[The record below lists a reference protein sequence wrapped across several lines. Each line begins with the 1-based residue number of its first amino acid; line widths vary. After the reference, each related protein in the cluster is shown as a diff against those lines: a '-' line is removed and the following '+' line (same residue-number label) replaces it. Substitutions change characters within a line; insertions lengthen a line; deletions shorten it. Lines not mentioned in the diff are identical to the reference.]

1 MSAISLSLILLLT
14 QVLSPEVQNKQSVSG
29 LVIRAGTA
37 DPVSDAEVTL
47 NVAPP
52 PAAFLAA
59 ANSSATRGISQ
70 ADLMA
75 TLIQLVALRPQEFQ
89 IALNQLKTQGWPEMI
104 TLLNEWQAARDLSTG
119 FPRRTV
125 TDGSGRFSVAEVPS
139 GQYWVIA
146 KRDGFFGVSTGG
158 RPPSEMVS
166 VPVSMGTQPV
176 SDVTISMVPGALIS
190 GRVRDS
196 AGRVQPNVN
205 VQVFTVSYQTNQPIL
220 QPVAAKTTDD
230 RGEYRLFWLKP
241 GEYFV
246 AATPRQGA
254 APAPNPQEVFVKS
267 FHPNSADITKAIPVS
282 VKIGDE
288 LSGIDIDIQAVPSLR
303 VSGQVV
309 STLPAREPTGRGALA
324 GPVATLM
331 LLRRD
336 TSIPDDATAR
346 MVGTVGLNGSTGN
359 FEVTGLLPGA
369 YDLYARIMDPGG
381 SAGPGGGGVFAWG
394 RTSLD
399 ISNRDLDGVTIGV
412 HASLDVNG
420 VMTANSTLPPAILSS
435 VRVVLQPAASTAKI
449 PQYQGVVNRAQTPKA
464 DGSFTIPAVAEGN
477 YRVQVLGLPPNAY
490 IADIQQNSASVYD
503 SGVLVTDQAPA
514 TLQIRI
520 AANGG
525 TVEGTVYTA
534 DRKVAA
540 FATVTLVPS
549 MEHRQNTD
557 LFKTV
562 TSDALGRFVISGVRP
577 DDYKL
582 LAWDKVPQGA
592 SQNASFVAK
601 YEAQGS
607 IIRVAAGSKTTAD
620 VSIVTGESA
629 R

>member
-1 MSAISLSLILLLT
+1 MAMSAILAVLMLVTPLLS
-14 QVLSPEVQNKQSVSG
+14 QAGQNRPSVSG
-29 LVIRAGTA
+29 LVSRAGTA

-59 ANSSATRGISQ
+59 ANSSSARGISQ
-70 ADLMA
+70 ADLTA
-75 TLIQLVALRPQEFQ
+75 TLIQLVLLRPQEFQ

-104 TLLNEWQAARDLSTG
+104 TLLNEWQAARDGAAG

-125 TDGSGRFSVAEVPS
+125 SDGSGRFSVADVPS

-146 KRDGFFGVSTGG
+146 KRDGFFGASTGG
-158 RPPSEMVS
+158 RPPAETVS
-166 VPVSMGTQPV
+166 VPVSIGTQPV
-176 SDVTISMVPGALIS
+176 SDVTIAMVPGALIS

-196 AGRVQPNVN
+196 GGRAQPNVN

-220 QPVAAKTTDD
+220 QSVAAKTTDD

-254 APAPNPQEVFVKS
+254 APPQNPQEAFVKS
-267 FHPNSADITKAIPVS
+267 FHPNAADITKAIPVS

-288 LSGIDIDIQAVPSLR
+288 LGGIDIDIQAVPSLK

-309 STLPAREPTGRGALA
+309 STLPAREPAGRGTVA
-324 GPVATLM
+324 GPAATLM

-336 TSIPDDATAR
+336 TSIPDDPTAR

-359 FEVTGLLPGA
+359 FEVTGLLPGT
-369 YDLYARIMDPGG
+369 YDLYARIMDPRG

-399 ISNRDLDGVTIGV
+399 ITNRDLAGVTIGV

-420 VMTANSTLPPAILSS
+420 VVIATGAPLAAVLDAA
-435 VRVVLQPAASTAKI
+435 RVVIQPAASTAKI
-449 PQYQGVVNRAQTPKA
+449 PQYQGVLNRAQTPKA

-477 YRVQVLGLPPNAY
+477 YRVQVIGLPPNAY
-490 IADIQQNSASVYD
+490 VADIQQNSTSVYD
-503 SGVLVTDQAPA
+503 SGIVVTDKTPG
-514 TLQIRI
+514 TLEIRI

-525 TVEGTVYTA
+525 TVEGTVYST

-549 MEHRQNTD
+549 LEHRQNAD

-562 TSDALGRFVISGVRP
+562 TSDALGHFVISGVRP
-577 DDYKL
+577 DDYRL
-582 LAWDKVPQGA
+582 LAWDKIPPGA
-592 SQNASFVAK
+592 SHNASFVAK
-601 YEAQGS
+601 YEAQGTNVK
-607 IIRVAAGSKTTAD
+607 VAAGSKATAD
-620 VSIVTGESA
+620 VSLVTGMK
-629 R
+629 

>member
-1 MSAISLSLILLLT
+1 M
-14 QVLSPEVQNKQSVSG
+14 
-29 LVIRAGTA
+29 VIRAGTV
-37 DPVSDAEVTL
+37 DPVSDTEVTL

-59 ANSSATRGISQ
+59 ANSSAARGISQ

-75 TLIQLVALRPQEFQ
+75 TLIQLVLLRPQEFQ
-89 IALNQLKTQGWPEMI
+89 IALNQLKTQGWPEMT
-104 TLLNEWQAARDLSTG
+104 TLLNEWQAARDLSPG

-125 TDGSGRFSVAEVPS
+125 TDGSGRFSVADVPS
-139 GQYWVIA
+139 GQYWVTA
-146 KRDGFFGVSTGG
+146 KRDGFFGISTDGG
-158 RPPSEMVS
+158 SISEIVS
-166 VPVSMGTQPV
+166 VPVSIGTQPV
-176 SDVTISMVPGALIS
+176 SDITISMAPGALIS

-196 AGRVQPNVN
+196 AGRAQPNVN

-230 RGEYRLFWLKP
+230 RGEYRLFWLRP

-254 APAPNPQEVFVKS
+254 APAPSPQEAFVKS
-267 FHPNSADITKAIPVS
+267 FHPNSADITNAIPVS

-288 LSGIDIDIQAVPSLR
+288 LSGIDIDIQAVPSLK

-336 TSIPDDATAR
+336 TSIPDDPTAR

-359 FEVTGLLPGA
+359 FEVTGLLPGT

-394 RTSLD
+394 RTSLE

-412 HASLDVNG
+412 HASVDVNG
-420 VMTANSTLPPAILSS
+420 VVMADGAPLSAALAS
-435 VRVVLQPAASTAKI
+435 ARVVIQPAASTAKI
-449 PQYQGVVNRAQTPKA
+449 PQYRGVVNKAQTPKA

-490 IADIQQNSASVYD
+490 IADIQQNSTSVYD
-503 SGVLVTDQAPA
+503 SGILVTDKTPA
-514 TLQIRI
+514 TLEIRI

-525 TVEGTVYTA
+525 TVEGTVYTT

-549 MEHRQNTD
+549 LEHRQNTD

-562 TSDALGRFVISGVRP
+562 TSDALGHFVISGVRP
-577 DDYKL
+577 GDYKL
-582 LAWDKVPQGA
+582 LAWDKVPPGA
-592 SQNASFVAK
+592 SQNANFVAK

-607 IIRVAAGSKTTAD
+607 IIRVVAGSKAVAD
-620 VSIVTGESA
+620 VSIVTGVSA